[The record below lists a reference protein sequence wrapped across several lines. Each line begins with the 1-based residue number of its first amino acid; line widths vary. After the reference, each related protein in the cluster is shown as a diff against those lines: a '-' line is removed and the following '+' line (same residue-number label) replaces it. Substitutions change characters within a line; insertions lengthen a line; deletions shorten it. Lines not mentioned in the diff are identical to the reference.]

1 MATSVF
7 LAKLIGPLFAAIG
20 FGLLA
25 NQTVYRLMAEEF
37 LHSHALI
44 YLSGLIALVAGL
56 AIVNVHNFWTRDWRV
71 VITLLGWLSVIGGIL
86 RIVLPQFVASIGSA
100 MFAQPGVPIVAG
112 TVMLALG
119 GFLAFKGYRQ

>member
-7 LAKLIGPLFAAIG
+7 LAKLIGPLFAAMG